1 MGSYVSGVQS
11 NQSNPSA
18 QAPGHKKIFRWLDGS
33 VAGIGVVVFSYL
45 YLFILIIQ
53 LTQCHRVAAL
63 LTSLSFS
70 AIGGLLGFL
79 FGVPRAPQNDAL
91 KNGRSQEGA
100 PTGPGV
106 QLAVNTNLEQ
116 ISDWLTKLLVGLG
129 LVELREIPALLRRM
143 TALIAPVLCVD
154 SRQPAEVLS
163 LAIILSSSIF
173 GFSFAYMATRL
184 YLARAFKQADEDL
197 QRTSQTGE

>member
-11 NQSNPSA
+11 NPPS
-18 QAPGHKKIFRWLDGS
+18 QAPGHKKMFRWLDGS
-33 VAGIGVVVFSYL
+33 VAGIGVVLFSYV
-45 YLFILIIQ
+45 YMFILIIQ

-70 AIGGLLGFL
+70 ALGGLLGFL
-79 FGVPRAPQNDAL
+79 FGVPRAPQSDAL

-129 LVELREIPALLRRM
+129 LVELREIPVLLRRM
-143 TALIAPVLCVD
+143 TSLIAPVICVD
-154 SRQPAEVLS
+154 GQPAEVLS

-197 QRTSQTGE
+197 QRTAQTGE